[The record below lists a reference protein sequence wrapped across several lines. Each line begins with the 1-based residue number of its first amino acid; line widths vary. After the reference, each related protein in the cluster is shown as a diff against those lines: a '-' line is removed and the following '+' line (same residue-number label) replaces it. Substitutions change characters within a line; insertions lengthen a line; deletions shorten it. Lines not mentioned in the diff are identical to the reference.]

1 MELRNIFGNVYKGT
15 LGKSMTACTRHGK
28 TYLRKWVKPSDP
40 KTQIQLY
47 RRGNFAEAMAAW
59 KELPRE
65 EQKRYNEMARK
76 KRMNGTNLFVK
87 MYIQEQNT
95 R

>member
-1 MELRNIFGNVYKGT
+1 L
-15 LGKSMTACTRHGK
+15 TACTRHGK

-40 KTQIQLY
+40 KTQLQVY
-47 RRGNFAEAMAAW
+47 RRGKFAEAMAAW
-59 KELPRE
+59 KALPRDE
-65 EQKRYNEMARK
+65 KKRYNEMARK

-87 MYIQEQNT
+87 EFMQGEKP